1 MINLKRYSN
10 FIVNVFT
17 VILVLISLLGA
28 ISLLAQDIMNASKA
42 CIIML
47 DIIFILAIL
56 YLLKKEKV
64 KAIIKMVIKTLYQ
77 SKWVLTSIM
86 LLLIIWQ
93 LYLLITFSGST
104 NWDPNLILLKATNH
118 FFKGQHL
125 YFSHYPNLSFIL
137 FYEHFLWMLSGKLG
151 IKGFTYLLGLI
162 NIFVIDISLLLLYS
176 ISKALK
182 GAKMYVLLISIIIFG
197 MLPWFCI
204 PYTDCYSF
212 LICTLL
218 MYYFLKYIKDEFSIL
233 SSICLGFI
241 ILIGYF
247 LKPSLVI
254 LVIAFIIVTLAFQKS
269 HKNIWL
275 SFLII
280 LIGIFSWNRVI
291 ENNEFTRLDP
301 SQAFSMYHYSAM
313 GSHGTGGY
321 DEKDF
326 DRDRLIKNHK
336 QRNKTDYQITLENYK
351 KMGAIG
357 TQLFFI
363 NKQVRNTSNGSLGW
377 GQEGYFLKPFCKK
390 NTLSIKLFGHFNENG
405 YVVSYSNLVSTC
417 LQFIWC
423 FLLVT
428 IVFSVYN
435 SNYFSQILKYSLVG
449 ICLFL
454 LLFEGGRSRYL
465 IQVLP
470 VMIILSSIGIENM
483 KERFKSKKE

>member
-77 SKWVLTSIM
+77 SKWVLPSIM

-125 YFSHYPNLSFIL
+125 YFSNYPNLSFIL

-204 PYTDCYSF
+204 PYTDCFSF

-218 MYYFLKYIKDEFSIL
+218 ILYFLKYINGEFNIL

-241 ILIGYF
+241 ILIGYL
-247 LKPSLVI
+247 LKPSLII
-254 LVIAFIIVTLAFQKS
+254 LVIAFIIVSFAFHKL
-269 HKNIWL
+269 HKNTWIT
-275 SFLII
+275 FLVI
-280 LIGIFSWNRVI
+280 LIGIFGWNKFV
-291 ENNEFTRLDP
+291 ENNEFTRLDS

-321 DEKDF
+321 DEKDVN
-326 DRDRLIKNHK
+326 RDESIKN
-336 QRNKTDYQITLENYK
+336 RNKRGKTDYQITLENYK
-351 KMGAIG
+351 KLGAIG

-377 GQEGYFLKPFCKK
+377 GQEGHFFKPFLQK
-390 NTLSIKLFGHFNENG
+390 NTLGIKLFGHFGEDG
-405 YVVSYSNLVSTC
+405 YLDSYSNLVSTC
-417 LQFIWC
+417 LQIIWC
-423 FLLVT
+423 FLLFT
-428 IVFSVYN
+428 ILFSVYN
-435 SNYFSQILKYSLVG
+435 YDSFSQVLKYSLVG

-454 LLFEGGRSRYL
+454 LLFEGGRSRYF
-465 IQVLP
+465 IQILP
-470 VMIILSSIGIENM
+470 VMIILSSMGIDNL
-483 KERFKSKKE
+483 KERFSLK